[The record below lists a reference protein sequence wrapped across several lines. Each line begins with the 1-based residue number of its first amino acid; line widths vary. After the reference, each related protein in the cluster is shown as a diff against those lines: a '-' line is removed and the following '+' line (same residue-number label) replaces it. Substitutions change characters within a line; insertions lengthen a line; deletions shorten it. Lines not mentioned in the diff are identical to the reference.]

1 MKRGWKIAGIAVLV
15 AILGVATV
23 GSVVLAQD
31 AQDQP
36 PTPFDFAAKF
46 REAIASALG
55 ITVDQFD
62 AAVQKAQNQVVDEA
76 VTEGWLTDQQAEALK
91 GRLAEQPEGQ
101 MWGFG
106 KGLGGFG
113 RFGFRFGFGRGMGG
127 FLGGLGEDNLLS
139 IAADKLGMPLADLRT
154 ELQSGKTIADV
165 AGEKGVDTQVI
176 VDAAVAQ
183 LQTSLAQAV
192 TNGSMTQTQADYALA
207 QAKTRIT
214 NELNSAWHGFGGRM
228 RGGWGGG
235 TKEAPATPE
244 SGGL

>member
-1 MKRGWKIAGIAVLV
+1 MKKGWKIAGIAMLV
-15 AILGVATV
+15 AILGVAAVGTV
-23 GSVVLAQD
+23 VFAQD
-31 AQDQP
+31 TQDQP

-62 AAVQKAQNQVVDEA
+62 AAVEKAQNQVVDEA
-76 VTEGWLTDQQAEALK
+76 ATEGWLTDQQAEVLK
-91 GRLAEQPEGQ
+91 WRLDQQPEGG

-106 KGLGGFG
+106 KGFGDLG
-113 RFGFRFGFGRGMGG
+113 RFGFGRRMGG
-127 FLGGLGEDNLLS
+127 FLGGFGGDNLLS
-139 IAADKLGMPLADLRT
+139 IAANELDMSLTDLLN

-165 AGEKGVDTQVI
+165 AGENGVDTQVI
-176 VDAAVAQ
+176 IDAALAQ
-183 LQTSLAQAV
+183 LQTRLTEAV
-192 TNGSMTQTQADYALA
+192 TNGNMTQTQADYLLA

-214 NELNSAWHGFGGRM
+214 NELDSTWQGFGGRM

-235 TKEAPATPE
+235 MKEAPAVPE

>member
-1 MKRGWKIAGIAVLV
+1 MKKGWKIAGIAMLV

-23 GSVVLAQD
+23 GTMVFAQD

-46 REAIASALG
+46 REAIATALG

-62 AAVQKAQNQVVDEA
+62 AAVEKAQNQVVDEA
-76 VTEGWLTDQQAEALK
+76 VTEGWLTNDQAEVLKWRLDQQPQGK
-91 GRLAEQPEGQ
+91 

-106 KGLGGFG
+106 GFG
-113 RFGFRFGFGRGMGG
+113 RFGFGRGMGG
-127 FLGGLGEDNLLS
+127 FLGGFGGDNVLS
-139 IAADKLGMPLADLRT
+139 IAADKLDMSLTDLLN
-154 ELQSGKTIADV
+154 ELQGGKTIADV

-176 VDAAVAQ
+176 VDAAVDQ

-192 TNGSMTQTQADYALA
+192 TNGNMTQTQADYMLA

-214 NELNSAWHGFGGRM
+214 NELDSTWHGFGGRM

-235 TKEAPATPE
+235 MQEAPATPE